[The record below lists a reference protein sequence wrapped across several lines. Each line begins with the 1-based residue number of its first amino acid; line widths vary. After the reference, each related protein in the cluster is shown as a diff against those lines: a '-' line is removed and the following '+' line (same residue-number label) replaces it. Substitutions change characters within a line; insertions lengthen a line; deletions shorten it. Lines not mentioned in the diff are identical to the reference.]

1 MENNLNFNISYNNN
15 MTITSNLKGYNQI
28 SSELNTLT
36 NETADIGDM
45 FKKLEAIQQK
55 KKLETIKQTR
65 TASSTTTTVTH
76 TVAKKAPHKKRK
88 PINY

>member
-1 MENNLNFNISYNNN
+1 MENNINYLNLSYNNN

-45 FKKLEAIQQK
+45 FKKLEAQQK
-55 KKLETIKQTR
+55 KNQKQ
-65 TASSTTTTVTH
+65 
-76 TVAKKAPHKKRK
+76 
-88 PINY
+88 